1 LSQGTIKE
9 YDPRSRTGTLFMDD
23 ESEVH
28 IDATSVEGAGI
39 RILRIGQRVKF
50 DVADVGGKK
59 TARTLRIVTFD

>member
-1 LSQGTIKE
+1 LPQGTIKD

-50 DVADVGGKK
+50 DVAEVSGKK
-59 TARTLRIVTFD
+59 IARTLRIVTFD

>member
-1 LSQGTIKE
+1 
-9 YDPRSRTGTLFMDD
+9 MDD

>member
-1 LSQGTIKE
+1 LPQGTIKD

-50 DVADVGGKK
+50 DVAEVSGKRM
-59 TARTLRIVTFD
+59 ARTLRIVTFD

>member
-1 LSQGTIKE
+1 LPQGTIKD

-50 DVADVGGKK
+50 DVAEVGGKK
-59 TARTLRIVTFD
+59 LARTLRIVTFD

>member
-1 LSQGTIKE
+1 
-9 YDPRSRTGTLFMDD
+9 MDD

-50 DVADVGGKK
+50 DVAEVSGKK
-59 TARTLRIVTFD
+59 MARTLRIVTFD